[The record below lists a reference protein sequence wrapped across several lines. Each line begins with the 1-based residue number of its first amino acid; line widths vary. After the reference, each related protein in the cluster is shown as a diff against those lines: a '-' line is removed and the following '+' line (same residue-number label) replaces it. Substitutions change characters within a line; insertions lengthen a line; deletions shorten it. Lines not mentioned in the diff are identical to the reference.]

1 MTETLRG
8 RFQAAVVVIAPLF
21 LLAAIAYHPYVGN
34 LSDKSEL
41 AGAISADPARWGAAH
56 VAVGAGM
63 GLLLAAFLAVCSYL
77 RKSGEE
83 RWSAAAVPFL
93 VMGTTFS
100 IFLPAIETA
109 VGGCR
114 GSGNGPHFL
123 AYPDRE
129 VVRSDAG

>member
-21 LLAAIAYHPYVGN
+21 LLAIAYHPYVGN